1 MKKIVLLG
9 IFSAAMAF
17 VEATVVYYLRK
28 LYYPENVMFP
38 INISAIPSE
47 ILAIEWVREACTIIM
62 LLVVAILIG
71 KKFQDKFAYFIYCF
85 AVWDIFYYIWL
96 KIILGWPQSLLTWD
110 ILFLIPVTW
119 ISPVLA
125 PILVS
130 CTMIALALIIIKY
143 LPFKINFWEW
153 LLLIAS
159 ATFLYISFVWDFS
172 LLILKE
178 GFLVRFSGLTLS
190 PTLLNSISGFTPT
203 TYHWDIFILAEILA
217 CVAIFSFLRRTKK
230 SET

>member
-1 MKKIVLLG
+1 MRKIILLG

-17 VEATVVYYLRK
+17 VEATVVYYIRK
-28 LYYPENVMFP
+28 LYYPEGALFP
-38 INISAIPSE
+38 MNISSMPSI

-62 LLVVAILIG
+62 LLAVASLSG

-96 KIILGWPQSLLTWD
+96 RFLLGWPPSILTWD

-125 PILVS
+125 PVLVS
-130 CTMIALALIIIKY
+130 CTMIALASIILKY
-143 LPFKINFWEW
+143 PYHKISTKEW
-153 LLLIAS
+153 LLLAAS
-159 ATFLYISFVWDFS
+159 AVLLYISFVWDFS
-172 LLILKE
+172 ILILKE
-178 GFLVRFSGLTLS
+178 GFPVRFAGY
-190 PTLLNSISGFTPT
+190 IPT

-217 CVAIFSFLRRTKK
+217 CIAIFSFLRRAKK
-230 SET
+230 IKLI